1 MEQFFKKGK
10 NMSTQN
16 VTIIQHPLM
25 QHMLGELRN
34 KETDSFT
41 FRRLVNEAGRF
52 LAYEATKDYQL
63 SQKQIET
70 PMTKA
75 TVPYIEET
83 PVVVSIMRAG
93 NGMLD
98 GILSM
103 LPFASA
109 GHIGIYRDKFINN
122 TVEYYFKL
130 PVDVQG
136 REILLAD
143 PMLASGDTAV
153 ACVDRLKKY
162 NVGKIKLLSILTSQ
176 PGIDKLHHFHPDVD
190 IYCIGKDSELN
201 DKAYI
206 IPGLGDAGDR
216 LYQTK

>member
-1 MEQFFKKGK
+1 MSDK
-10 NMSTQN
+10 NL
-16 VTIIQHPLM
+16 TIIQHPLM
-25 QHMLGELRN
+25 QHMLGELRD
-34 KETDSFT
+34 KKTDSLK

-52 LAYEATKDYQL
+52 LAYEATKNYNL
-63 SQKQIET
+63 TRKQIET
-70 PMTKA
+70 PMTK
-75 TVPYIEET
+75 TEVDYIENN

-98 GILSM
+98 GILAM

-130 PVDVQG
+130 PVDVKE

-162 NVGKIKLLSILTSQ
+162 DVGKIKLLSILTSK
-176 PGIDKLHHFHPDVD
+176 PGVEKLHHFHPDVE
-190 IYCIGKDSELN
+190 IYCIGNDTELN
-201 DKAYI
+201 ENAYI